1 MLPFGANPQTHQPA
15 PVATGGAL
23 QRALEGLRFA
33 VHQRAFRAL
42 AIAFAICGAT
52 TNGLIGIHFIPSA
65 HDHGMPTTTAAGLL
79 AAVVVFDIVG
89 TIASGWVFAAHQVGA
104 AIAALAAGIIRDTFG
119 LRLRIL
125 GRRRALHHR
134 GRHVDAHETGTA
146 QGGPHRRVASCTSP
160 MSSSRMS
167 SRNSAPVV

>member
-33 VHQRAFRAL
+33 VHQRAFWAL

-79 AAVVVFDIVG
+79 ATVVVFDIVG

-119 LRLRIL
+119 TYAYAFWGGAALCIIAAVMSMLAKRAPPKAGLTAESRPAP
-125 GRRRALHHR
+125 RR
-134 GRHVDAHETGTA
+134 
-146 QGGPHRRVASCTSP
+146 
-160 MSSSRMS
+160 
-167 SRNSAPVV
+167 

>member
-33 VHQRAFRAL
+33 VHQRAFWAL

-89 TIASGWVFAAHQVGA
+89 TIVFGWVFAAGV
-104 AIAALAAGIIRDTFG
+104 IRDTLGTYAYAFWG
-119 LRLRIL
+119 GAALCIIAAVMSMLAKQAPPKAEVTAELRPAP
-125 GRRRALHHR
+125 RR
-134 GRHVDAHETGTA
+134 
-146 QGGPHRRVASCTSP
+146 
-160 MSSSRMS
+160 
-167 SRNSAPVV
+167 